1 MDYTLRSEDIAVGRL
16 LSGHAA
22 FQIPAFQRDYSWGE
36 EQADH
41 LLDDIIAGAENAGA
55 ASPAL
60 PLFLGTMLFVASD
73 DPAASIRT
81 NFVVDGQQRLIT
93 LTILIAVLRDFEPPE
108 RQFELHRRIALLS
121 GCGPLQTDTYHLT
134 PRESDAAFFRS
145 TVQRPGATRSPQD
158 ADALAPAN
166 NAQTKMM
173 EVRDFLLRRLRP
185 MSPQRRASMAGFI
198 LEGCRVLSLWTDD
211 IDYAHGV
218 FLSINKPGL
227 PLTEEDVILAEVI
240 GPLHAGQRR
249 RYQPIITQMARYREP
264 RKNGRRQDKTF
275 FTHLGLAQEWASNR
289 MISQLR
295 RAVARAG
302 GPQQFAQTIFEPMA
316 DAYTITRGDETVFQT
331 SPEVLEW
338 VHRLRVLE
346 RFCDDEWV
354 PVAMLALIRL
364 RNDPAAL
371 SRFLEALD
379 RYALAQALL
388 RPIQS
393 ERRLAYR
400 PIITELN
407 TCEDV
412 RDPADIFALDD
423 HQQAAVLRR
432 AALRLKDAANGASKA
447 ILVRLDAH
455 ISGRPVS
462 NYLSHLE
469 TSNYTVEH
477 VLPKGERLARS
488 SGWNREFPGIESRQ
502 AWSWSI
508 GNLVLLEECRNADA
522 RQHEFKD
529 KQVIFF
535 PDAVPHYFALTE
547 ELRHLED
554 WTRETLAS
562 RHYRLMGVFKEIW
575 KINGT
580 IPPLPEVGPLIQ
592 RLPASRMRV
601 PETGTGV
608 TSCQADDPHPGGPI
622 LEDPHRRGQGDE
634 LGLPPEGS

>member
-1 MDYTLRSEDIAVGRL
+1 MDYTLRSEDVAVGRL
-16 LSGHAA
+16 LSGHVA

-41 LLDDIIAGAENAGA
+41 LLDDIIAGAENAGV

-73 DPAASIRT
+73 DPAASIRM

-93 LTILIAVLRDFEPPE
+93 LTILIAVLRDFAPAE
-108 RQFELHRRIALLS
+108 QQAELHRRVALLS
-121 GCGPLQTDTYHLT
+121 DFGPLQTDTYHLT

-145 TVQRPGATRSPQD
+145 TVQRPGATRAPQH
-158 ADALAPAN
+158 ADAPAPAN
-166 NAQTKMM
+166 NAQMRM
-173 EVRDFLLRRLRP
+173 EEVRDFFLRRIRP
-185 MSPQRRASMAGFI
+185 MSPQRRASIAGFI
-198 LEGCRVLSLWTDD
+198 FENCRVLSLWTND

-264 RKNGRRQDKTF
+264 RKSGRRQDKTF
-275 FTHLGLAQEWASNR
+275 FTHLGLAQEWSSNR

-302 GPQQFAQTIFEPMA
+302 GPQQFAQNVFEPMA
-316 DAYTITRGDETVFQT
+316 DAYTITRGDGTAFET
-331 SPEVLEW
+331 SPEVMERL
-338 VHRLRVLE
+338 HRLRVIE

-364 RNDPAAL
+364 RSDPGAL
-371 SRFLEALD
+371 SRFLQALD
-379 RYALAQALL
+379 RFALAQALL

-393 ERRLAYR
+393 ERRQAYR
-400 PIITELN
+400 GIISELN
-407 TCEDV
+407 ASEAV
-412 RDPADIFALDD
+412 RDPSDIFALDD
-423 HQQAAVLRR
+423 YQQAAILRR
-432 AALRLKDAANGASKA
+432 AALRLKDAANGTSKA
-447 ILVRLDAH
+447 ILVRLDAR

-462 NYLSHLE
+462 SYLTHLE
-469 TSNYTVEH
+469 TTGYTVEH

-508 GNLVLLEECRNADA
+508 GNLVLLEESRNADA
-522 RQHEFKD
+522 RQHEFRD
-529 KQVIFF
+529 KRAIFF
-535 PDAVPHYFALTE
+535 PDAVPHYLALTE

-554 WTRETLAS
+554 WTRETLAA
-562 RHYRLMGVFKEIW
+562 RHYRLMSVFKEIW

-580 IPPLPEVGPLIQ
+580 IPPLPEVGPVVQ

-601 PETGTGV
+601 PKTGAGA
-608 TSCQADDPHPGGPI
+608 TSCQTDDPRPGGPI